1 MGTVLYSYIYTHT
14 QTVPTLDGTIYLIS
28 YYSPL
33 WVFKDATLN
42 FLKQL
47 SKEMTDFLLEHMH
60 YLKHD
65 TYFRNIFTFKKII
78 DHSGN
83 VIFHSIQYGYISS
96 RLIYPEF

>member
-1 MGTVLYSYIYTHT
+1 
-14 QTVPTLDGTIYLIS
+14 
-28 YYSPL
+28 
-33 WVFKDATLN
+33 
-42 FLKQL
+42 
-47 SKEMTDFLLEHMH
+47 MTDFLLEHMH